1 MRELNGRKRRR
12 SFNVGGFPPARSV
25 ETIQPPGES
34 GTIYVRRNP
43 AKRTCGCPCAVSGF
57 FCDPSVYR
65 HTADGASQNT
75 LCFLHNV
82 ATRAPV
88 ARGCKVIRYGAFPL
102 SNKTCGKLLLCSVC
116 CWPTNAG
123 MSNAS
128 PLEYLRPAEAAKRLG
143 ISRNTLNRY
152 LAKGLIRC
160 SRPSLRCTLIST
172 AELARFYSAT
182 AQPVPVSMVRA
193 A

>member
-1 MRELNGRKRRR
+1 
-12 SFNVGGFPPARSV
+12 
-25 ETIQPPGES
+25 
-34 GTIYVRRNP
+34 
-43 AKRTCGCPCAVSGF
+43 
-57 FCDPSVYR
+57 
-65 HTADGASQNT
+65 
-75 LCFLHNV
+75 
-82 ATRAPV
+82 
-88 ARGCKVIRYGAFPL
+88 VIRYRVL
-102 SNKTCGKLLLCSVC
+102 SHPKKTCGKFRLRSVC
-116 CWPTNAG
+116 CYATKAS

>member
-1 MRELNGRKRRR
+1 M
-12 SFNVGGFPPARSV
+12 
-25 ETIQPPGES
+25 
-34 GTIYVRRNP
+34 
-43 AKRTCGCPCAVSGF
+43 
-57 FCDPSVYR
+57 
-65 HTADGASQNT
+65 
-75 LCFLHNV
+75 
-82 ATRAPV
+82 
-88 ARGCKVIRYGAFPL
+88 IRYGVFPS
-102 SNKTCGKLLLCSVC
+102 SNKSCGKLLLCSVC

>member
-1 MRELNGRKRRR
+1 VISSRVFSPHNKICRK
-12 SFNVGGFPPARSV
+12 F
-25 ETIQPPGES
+25 
-34 GTIYVRRNP
+34 
-43 AKRTCGCPCAVSGF
+43 
-57 FCDPSVYR
+57 
-65 HTADGASQNT
+65 
-75 LCFLHNV
+75 
-82 ATRAPV
+82 
-88 ARGCKVIRYGAFPL
+88 
-102 SNKTCGKLLLCSVC
+102 LLCCVC
-116 CWPTNAG
+116 CLYTSAC

-182 AQPVPVSMVRA
+182 AQPVPASMVRA